1 MYSKCDTWGRDGATA
16 WTKSSLG
23 YTPDD
28 IAIDGDRLA
37 VAGIDSGND
46 GYIAVYNAYTGE
58 VVWQITNEL
67 AASAAV
73 DFNGRSVIVG

>member
-1 MYSKCDTWGRDGATA
+1 VV
-16 WTKSSLG
+16 
-23 YTPDD
+23 
-28 IAIDGDRLA
+28 DGDRLA

-58 VVWQITNEL
+58 LVWQITNEL